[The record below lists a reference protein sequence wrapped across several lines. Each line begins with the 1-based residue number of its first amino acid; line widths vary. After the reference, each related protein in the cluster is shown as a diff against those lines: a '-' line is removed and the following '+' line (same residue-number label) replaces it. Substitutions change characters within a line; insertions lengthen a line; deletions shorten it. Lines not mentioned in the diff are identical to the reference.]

1 MDEVMLGPK
10 PHGER
15 AGELAEQHRLL
26 ANAKKL
32 SLFCAGA
39 ASEKFGAELVDQQEI
54 MGAMADMIMEVLV
67 LESAILRAEKMQD
80 RSPLAVRMTKY
91 YAARSFRVLET
102 AAERILG
109 AVAEGDMLRT
119 RMTIFRRFAK
129 HEPENTVALG
139 REIAMA
145 VTEAGRYTL

>member
-1 MDEVMLGPK
+1 MNR
-10 PHGER
+10 R
-15 AGELAEQHRLL
+15 ACGAAFVI

-39 ASEKFGAELVDQQEI
+39 ASEKFGAELADQQEI
-54 MGAMADMIMEVLV
+54 MGALADMIMEVLV
-67 LESAILRAEKMQD
+67 LESAILRAEKMQG
-80 RSPLAVRMTKY
+80 RSAAGREMTKY

-102 AAERILG
+102 AAEQILG

-129 HEPENTVALG
+129 HEPENTFALG
-139 REIAMA
+139 RGIATAM
-145 VTEAGRYTL
+145 TEAGRYTL

>member
-1 MDEVMLGPK
+1 
-10 PHGER
+10 
-15 AGELAEQHRLL
+15 
-26 ANAKKL
+26 
-32 SLFCAGA
+32 
-39 ASEKFGAELVDQQEI
+39 
-54 MGAMADMIMEVLV
+54 V
-67 LESAILRAEKMQD
+67 LESAILRAEKMQG
-80 RSPLAVRMTKY
+80 RSQLAVRMTKY

-139 REIAMA
+139 REIATAM
-145 VTEAGRYTL
+145 TEAGRYTL